1 MKPDVM
7 ADERGAVQLT
17 DIVLTLV
24 LMVSLMVLAPIIF
37 EFTALV
43 STEADPLSTLIL
55 QLVAPLFFI
64 ALILSVGVSARRRI

>member
-43 STEADPLSTLIL
+43 SAEADPLSTLIL